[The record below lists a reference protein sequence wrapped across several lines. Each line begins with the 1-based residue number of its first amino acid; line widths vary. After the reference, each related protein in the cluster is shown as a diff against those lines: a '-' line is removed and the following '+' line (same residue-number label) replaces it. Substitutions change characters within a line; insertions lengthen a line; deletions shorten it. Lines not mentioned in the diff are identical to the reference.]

1 MKFLSSEVALYL
13 CKSTIRPCMEYYCQV
28 WACAPSHYLDILNK
42 LEKQTGPSL
51 FVSFEPLALRKNVF
65 SATSFL

>member
-1 MKFLSSEVALYL
+1 MKFLSPEVALYL
-13 CKSTIRPCMEYYCQV
+13 CKSTIRPCMEYCCQV
-28 WACAPSHYLDILNK
+28 WTCTPNHYLDMLNK